1 MNFKHAKNL
10 QESIDG
16 MKKIF
21 GISWS
26 PNLQRIAV
34 AHVDERRMVR
44 ISLYDETGKKKEM
57 FSTKAANKNSKSYIV
72 KEIAFSPDSTKLA
85 VCQTDCIIFVYNLGR
100 NWGDKKVICNK
111 FEQNFPVT
119 AMIWP
124 NKKVNEL
131 YFGVADGKVKKA
143 ILKNNTAQALYS
155 TGSFVIAMSYNY
167 DNSYIISSHMDNSVF
182 CYNIEKNSSVKICQ
196 TPTISYC
203 LSFLLHNNSFLS
215 SSLEK
220 KILIHNESGNI
231 IQNFD
236 YSNDPSIKDFS
247 ICKINSNYDI
257 IAIGN
262 YNKLFIYGYNNK
274 QNKWE
279 ESCVV
284 EIQNYFSFTALC
296 WKQDFGILL
305 TGSLCGSLDMFE
317 SCLKKN
323 IINDKY
329 EITYISLQLITVK
342 DIEKER
348 RINIKTNLAPEIL
361 KVEIKNN
368 NFLVIN
374 TDNSLIVGDLT
385 TQKYSEVPWNNSDSC
400 RYDFNNFNTCLV
412 YVNDEVAVIEFG
424 NNEIIGYFRTE
435 FCHPN
440 LISARLFT
448 KGNKCIKLIAYLI
461 DHNTIYIHDLLTQS
475 IIINYTNDFKIE
487 YLEFGK
493 SGNKLIFRDSSKKLN
508 LLLLNN
514 NSNENGVNNN
524 IINNNEPYKNITILN
539 LCSFVQW
546 VPNTEILVAQS
557 HQDLFVWYNLDNYQ
571 NPQVKPINGIIDSI
585 AKNKGKIEIYINDD
599 PNNDE
604 NVSVNGGNNNYK
616 IYLDENLVNLSIA
629 LDDKELTKALMILEN
644 LPKNNEYKYYW
655 KILSEISLEEKHL
668 MIAQRCFAALG
679 NFPKLKYLKN
689 LYKLKKQNLISNN
702 NANEN
707 NNDKIENNIHEN
719 NANANNLNNIKQYE
733 NDIEKKNNQI
743 VVDAKLL
750 LVKKRF
756 DEAKKLLLDNN
767 LIKEAIYIF
776 KEIHKY
782 LDAIEIAEQYKLP
795 ESELMKKEYLDWLVA
810 NEMYDEIAKIKIK
823 EGSFIEAVK
832 NYIQGDMQ
840 VKAVNLIIKYRIK
853 IDNNTLTY
861 LMNSINELGLTEI
874 AKKLS
879 NFINEINN

>member
-1 MNFKHAKNL
+1 MNFKHVKNL

-44 ISLYDETGKKKEM
+44 ISLYDETCKKREM

-119 AMIWP
+119 SMIWP

-131 YFGVADGKVKKA
+131 FFGVADGKIKKA

-167 DNSYIISSHMDNSVF
+167 DNTCIISSHMDNSIFV
-182 CYNIEKNSSVKICQ
+182 YNIEKNSSIKICS

-203 LSFLLHNNSFLS
+203 LSFLLHDNTFLS

-220 KILIHNESGNI
+220 KIFIHNENGDI

-236 YSNDPSIKDFS
+236 YSNDPTIKDFS
-247 ICKINSNYDI
+247 ICKINTNYDI

-284 EIQNYFSFTALC
+284 DIQNYFSFTALC

-323 IINDKY
+323 MINDKY
-329 EITYISLQLITVK
+329 EITYISLQQITVK

-368 NFLVIN
+368 NFLVIT

-400 RYDFNNFNTCLV
+400 RFDFNNLNTCLV

-435 FCHPN
+435 YCHPN
-440 LISARLFT
+440 LISARLFN
-448 KGNKCIKLIAYLI
+448 KGNKSIKLIAYLI
-461 DHNTIYIHDLLTQS
+461 DPNTIYIHDLLSQS
-475 IIINYTNDFKIE
+475 IIINYTNDCKIE

-493 SGNKLIFRDSSKKLN
+493 SGNKLIYRDTSKKLN
-508 LLLLNN
+508 LLLLKNN
-514 NSNENGVNNN
+514 INENVNDNG
-524 IINNNEPYKNITILN
+524 NNNEPYKSITILN

-557 HQDLFVWYNLDNYQ
+557 HQDLFIWYNLDNYQ

-604 NVSVNGGNNNYK
+604 NTSVNGGNNYK

-655 KILSEISLEEKHL
+655 QILSEISLEEKNL

-679 NFPKLKYLKN
+679 NFSKMKYLKN
-689 LYKLKKQNLISNN
+689 LYKLKKQNTLGNNAGDNN
-702 NANEN
+702 N
-707 NNDKIENNIHEN
+707 KIENNN
-719 NANANNLNNIKQYE
+719 GNDGNKQNE
-733 NDIEKKNNQI
+733 NDNDNIEKRNNQI
-743 VVDAKLL
+743 IVDAKLL
-750 LVKKRF
+750 LIKKKF
-756 DEAKKLLLDNN
+756 DEAKKLLLSNN
-767 LIKEAIYIF
+767 LIQEAIDIF

-795 ESELMKKEYLDWLVA
+795 ESELMKKEYLNWLVA
-810 NEMYDEIAKIKIK
+810 NEMYDEIANIKIK

-832 NYIQGDMQ
+832 YYIQGDMQ

-853 IDNNTLTY
+853 IDKNTITY
-861 LMNSINELGLTEI
+861 LLNSIDELGLTEI
-874 AKKLS
+874 AKKLR
-879 NFINEINN
+879 NFINENQ

>member
-1 MNFKHAKNL
+1 MNFKHIKNL

-44 ISLYDETGKKKEM
+44 ISLYDETCKKREV

-85 VCQTDCIIFVYNLGR
+85 VCQTDCIIFIYNLGR

-131 YFGVADGKVKKA
+131 FFGVADGKIKKA

-167 DNSYIISSHMDNSVF
+167 NNTHIISSHMDNSIF
-182 CYNIEKNSSVKICQ
+182 CYNIEKNSSIKICS

-203 LSFLLHNNSFLS
+203 LSFLLHDNSFLS

-220 KILIHNESGNI
+220 KIFIHNENGDI

-236 YSNDPSIKDFS
+236 YSNDPTVKDFS
-247 ICKINSNYDI
+247 ICKINTNYDL

-274 QNKWE
+274 QNQWE

-329 EITYISLQLITVK
+329 EITYISLQQITVK

-368 NFLVIN
+368 NFLIVT

-400 RYDFNNFNTCLV
+400 RFDFNNLNTCLV

-435 FCHPN
+435 YCHPN
-440 LISARLFT
+440 LISARLF
-448 KGNKCIKLIAYLI
+448 NKANESIKLIAYLI
-461 DHNTIYIHDLLTQS
+461 DPNTIYIHDLITQS
-475 IIINYTNDFKIE
+475 IIINYTNDSKIE
-487 YLEFGK
+487 YVEFGK

-508 LLLLNN
+508 LLLLKN
-514 NSNENGVNNN
+514 NSNENNNN
-524 IINNNEPYKNITILN
+524 TNLNNNAPYKSITILN

-557 HQDLFVWYNLDNYQ
+557 HQDLFIWYNLDNYQ

-585 AKNKGKIEIYINDD
+585 IKNKGKIEIYINDD

-604 NVSVNGGNNNYK
+604 NTSVNGGNNYK

-655 KILSEISLEEKHL
+655 KILSEISLEEKNL

-679 NFPKLKYLKN
+679 NFSKMKYLKN
-689 LYKLKKQNLISNN
+689 LYKLKKENLITNN
-702 NANEN
+702 KKNEN
-707 NNDKIENNIHEN
+707 NNENKQN
-719 NANANNLNNIKQYE
+719 NE
-733 NDIEKKNNQI
+733 NDNMEKKINQI
-743 VVDAKLL
+743 IIDAKLL
-750 LVKKRF
+750 LIKKKF

-767 LIKEAIYIF
+767 LIKEAIDIF

-810 NEMYDEIAKIKIK
+810 NEMYDEIANIKIK

-840 VKAVNLIIKYRIK
+840 VKAINLIIKYRIK

-861 LMNSINELGLTEI
+861 LLNSINELGLTEI

-879 NFINEINN
+879 NFMNEINN

>member
-1 MNFKHAKNL
+1 MNFKHSKNL

-34 AHVDERRMVR
+34 AHVDERRLVR
-44 ISLYDETGKKKEM
+44 ISLYDETGKKREM

-85 VCQTDCIIFVYNLGR
+85 VCQTDSIIFIYNLGR

-143 ILKNNTAQALYS
+143 ILKNNSAQALYS

-167 DNSYIISSHMDNSVF
+167 DNTYIISSHMDNSIF
-182 CYNIEKNSSVKICQ
+182 CYNIEKNSSTKICN
-196 TPTISYC
+196 TSTISYC

-220 KILIHNESGNI
+220 KIFIHNENGDI

-236 YSNDPSIKDFS
+236 YSNDTTIKDFS
-247 ICKINSNYDI
+247 ICKINTNYEI

-329 EITYISLQLITVK
+329 EITYISLQQITVK

-348 RINIKTNLAPEIL
+348 RISIKTNLAPEIL

-368 NFLVIN
+368 NFLIIN

-385 TQKYSEVPWNNSDSC
+385 TQKYSEVPWNNPDSC
-400 RYDFNNFNTCLV
+400 RFDFNNLNTCLV

-435 FCHPN
+435 YCHPN
-440 LISARLFT
+440 LISARLFN
-448 KGNKCIKLIAYLI
+448 KGNKSIKLIAYLI
-461 DHNTIYIHDLLTQS
+461 DPNTIYIHDLMTQS
-475 IIINYTNDFKIE
+475 IIINYTNEYKIE

-508 LLLLNN
+508 LLLLKNN
-514 NSNENGVNNN
+514 NNESINN
-524 IINNNEPYKNITILN
+524 INNNELYKNIAILN

-599 PNNDE
+599 PNNAE
-604 NVSVNGGNNNYK
+604 NNSINSGNNYK

-629 LDDKELTKALMILEN
+629 LDDKELKKALMILEY

-655 KILSEISLEEKHL
+655 KILSEISLEEKNL
-668 MIAQRCFAALG
+668 MIAQRCFAELG
-679 NFPKLKYLKN
+679 NFSKMKYLKN
-689 LYKLKKQNLISNN
+689 LYKFKKQNLISNN
-702 NANEN
+702 EN
-707 NNDKIENNIHEN
+707 NNDKLENNINNNEN
-719 NANANNLNNIKQYE
+719 RQIEKDNNVNN
-733 NDIEKKNNQI
+733 NFEKKNNQI
-743 VVDAKLL
+743 IVDAKLL
-750 LVKKRF
+750 LIKKKF

-767 LIKEAIYIF
+767 LIQEAIDIF

-840 VKAVNLIIKYRIK
+840 LKAVNLIIKYRIK
-853 IDNNTLTY
+853 IDNNTMAY
-861 LMNSINELGLTEI
+861 LINSINELGLNDVS
-874 AKKLS
+874 KKLT
-879 NFINEINN
+879 NFMNEINN

>member
-1 MNFKHAKNL
+1 MNFKHSKNL

-34 AHVDERRMVR
+34 AHVDERRLVR
-44 ISLYDETGKKKEM
+44 ISLYDETGKKREM

-85 VCQTDCIIFVYNLGR
+85 VCQTDCIIFIYNLGR

-143 ILKNNTAQALYS
+143 ILKNNSAQALYS

-167 DNSYIISSHMDNSVF
+167 DNTYIISSHMDNSIF
-182 CYNIEKNSSVKICQ
+182 CYNIEKNSSTKIC
-196 TPTISYC
+196 TTSTISYC

-220 KILIHNESGNI
+220 KIFIHNENGDI

-236 YSNDPSIKDFS
+236 YSNDTTIKDFS
-247 ICKINSNYDI
+247 ICKINTNYDI

-329 EITYISLQLITVK
+329 EITYISLQQITVK

-348 RINIKTNLAPEIL
+348 RISIKTNLAPEIL

-368 NFLVIN
+368 NFLIIN

-385 TQKYSEVPWNNSDSC
+385 TQKYSEVPWNNPDSC
-400 RYDFNNFNTCLV
+400 RFDFNNLNTCLV

-435 FCHPN
+435 YCHPN
-440 LISARLFT
+440 LISARLFN
-448 KGNKCIKLIAYLI
+448 KGNKSIKLIAYLI
-461 DHNTIYIHDLLTQS
+461 DPNTIYIHDLMTQS
-475 IIINYTNDFKIE
+475 IIINYTNEYKIE

-508 LLLLNN
+508 LLLLKNN
-514 NSNENGVNNN
+514 NNESINN
-524 IINNNEPYKNITILN
+524 INNNELYKNIAILN

-599 PNNDE
+599 PNNAE
-604 NVSVNGGNNNYK
+604 NNSINSGNNYK

-629 LDDKELTKALMILEN
+629 LDDKELKKALMILEY

-655 KILSEISLEEKHL
+655 KILSEISLEEKNL
-668 MIAQRCFAALG
+668 MIAQRCFAELG
-679 NFPKLKYLKN
+679 NFSKMKYLKN
-689 LYKLKKQNLISNN
+689 LYKFKKQNLISNN
-702 NANEN
+702 EN
-707 NNDKIENNIHEN
+707 NNDKLENNINNNEN
-719 NANANNLNNIKQYE
+719 RQIEKDNNVNN
-733 NDIEKKNNQI
+733 NFEKKNNQI
-743 VVDAKLL
+743 IVDAKLL
-750 LVKKRF
+750 LIKKKF

-767 LIKEAIYIF
+767 LIQEAIDIF

-840 VKAVNLIIKYRIK
+840 LKAVNLIIKYRIK
-853 IDNNTLTY
+853 IDNNTITY
-861 LMNSINELGLTEI
+861 LMNSINELGLTDV

-879 NFINEINN
+879 NYINENQ